1 MTELERLKIENAE
14 LKHKLETRRREVI
27 PGISNHWHGNHY
39 HCEIHN
45 GNYCHCEIP
54 NENPTHIMLYESK
67 NRTYS
72 SLDSEVIDALARH
85 GVPLK
90 SAKRELE
97 EIIQRFTK
105 NSQQYLSS
113 PEWDDEKGTFQ
124 RVYGV
129 PPFSP
134 CSFDASGVQA
144 YDKDGKEMPHKK
156 VVIGHLGNQTLTIDV
171 VDRKDQ

>member
-72 SLDSEVIDALARH
+72 SLDSEVI
-85 GVPLK
+85 
-90 SAKRELE
+90 
-97 EIIQRFTK
+97 
-105 NSQQYLSS
+105 
-113 PEWDDEKGTFQ
+113 
-124 RVYGV
+124 
-129 PPFSP
+129 
-134 CSFDASGVQA
+134 
-144 YDKDGKEMPHKK
+144 
-156 VVIGHLGNQTLTIDV
+156 
-171 VDRKDQ
+171 